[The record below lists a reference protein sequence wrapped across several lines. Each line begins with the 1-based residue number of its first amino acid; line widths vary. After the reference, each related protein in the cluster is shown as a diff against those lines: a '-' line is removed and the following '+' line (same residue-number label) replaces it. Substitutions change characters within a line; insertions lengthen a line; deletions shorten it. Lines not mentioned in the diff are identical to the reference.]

1 LPRKTSIRKVFILK
15 IVVQKYGGT
24 SLATAEARTRV
35 CEIISHTLAE
45 GYRVVVVVS
54 AIGRAGDPYSTD
66 TFINMMRTVNP
77 SPNPR
82 ELDLLMSCG
91 ETISGLILSSQLNAM
106 GIKARFLSGA
116 EAGLVTDG
124 NYGNAHILY
133 VNPKNVIECLEQGI
147 VPVVAGFQGVAEE
160 GELTTLGRG
169 GSDTTASALGVAL
182 NAEFIDIFTDV
193 DGIMTADP
201 RIVSNARLLNAIT
214 YNEICQ
220 LARDGAKVIHPR
232 AVEIAMQRGIPM
244 RVRST
249 FSDSTGTLVTHHTI
263 GNDDISIIRDALITG
278 VTYTSNIAQLKID
291 IFEPDQQRDV
301 PLSVF
306 KCLAEAGISVDFIN
320 VQPGLILFT
329 VAGDQAEKAEM
340 VLGNMG
346 FQPGI
351 EVDCAKVA
359 VVGAAMTGIPGVMAR
374 VVEALTEYDIPILQ
388 SGDSYTNIWCLV
400 KREHMEQAVRALHDK
415 FELGKNN

>member
-1 LPRKTSIRKVFILK
+1 
-15 IVVQKYGGT
+15 VVQKYGGT
-24 SLATAEARTRV
+24 SLATAEARARV
-35 CEIISHTLAE
+35 CQIVSHTLAE

-66 TFINMMRTVNP
+66 TLINMMRAVNP

-91 ETISGLILSSQLNAM
+91 ETISGLILSAQLNAL
-106 GIKARFLSGA
+106 GIAARFLNGA
-116 EAGLVTDG
+116 QAGVVTDG

-133 VNPKNVIECLEQGI
+133 VNPKTIAECLEQGI

-182 NAEFIDIFTDV
+182 NAEYIDIFTDV
-193 DGIMTADP
+193 EGIMTADP

-232 AVEIAMQRGIPM
+232 AVEIAMQRGIPL

-249 FSDSTGTLVTHHTI
+249 FSDSAGTLVTHRTMVK
-263 GNDDISIIRDALITG
+263 DDISIIRDTLITG
-278 VTYTSNIAQLKID
+278 VTYTSDIAQLRIEN
-291 IFEPDQQRDV
+291 IEPHRQREV
-301 PLSVF
+301 PLLVF
-306 KCLAEAGISVDFIN
+306 KGLAEAGISVDFIN

-329 VAGDQAEKAEM
+329 VAGDMAEKAEM
-340 VLGNMG
+340 VLKSRG
-346 FQPGI
+346 FEPGI

-359 VVGAAMTGIPGVMAR
+359 VVGAAMTGIPGVMAQ
-374 VVEALTEYDIPILQ
+374 VVEALTEHDIPILQ

-400 KREHMEQAVRALHDK
+400 KRKHMERAVRALHDK